1 MFTPE
6 QVALHPFLDLLIG
19 QNEAEAQVAAEDAA
33 KRTATYEAVE
43 LARHRIDGWTAE
55 RQRTFLGALAD
66 TGCVS
71 IAAEAA
77 DITPRSCYR
86 LRRHPKGAAFAK
98 AWDEALLI
106 ATGRL
111 SAIAFERAIVG
122 TPREIWRHG
131 KLIAEMSVPSDK
143 MMMFLLQHLLPR
155 TFGQRG
161 AGNGSVEERIATAR
175 AGLPATLDTLTDID
189 DESPIALV
197 GEDYLPQPP
206 RAEGA

>member
-1 MFTPE
+1 MFSDE
-6 QVALHPFLDLLIG
+6 QIADHPCPDFLISS
-19 QNEAEAQVAAEDAA
+19 NEAEVKVAAENYA
-33 KRTATYEAVE
+33 KKQAHYAAVE

-55 RQRTFLGALAD
+55 RQRTFLAALAD

-71 IAAEAA
+71 VAAAAA

-86 LRRHPKGAAFAK
+86 LRRHPQAAAFAK

-111 SAIAFERAIVG
+111 AAIAFERAIVG
-122 TPREIWRHG
+122 TPREIWRGG

-155 TFGQRG
+155 TYGQRG
-161 AGNGSVEERIATAR
+161 PGDGSVEAHIAR
-175 AGLPATLDTLTDID
+175 ARAELPATLGTLADID
-189 DESPIALV
+189 DESPEALV
-197 GEDYLPQPP
+197 LEDYLPKPP
-206 RAEGA
+206 REQSA